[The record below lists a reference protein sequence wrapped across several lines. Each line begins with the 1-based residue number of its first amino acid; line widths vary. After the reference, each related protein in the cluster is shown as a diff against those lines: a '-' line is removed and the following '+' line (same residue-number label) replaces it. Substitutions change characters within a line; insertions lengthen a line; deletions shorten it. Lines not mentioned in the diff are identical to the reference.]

1 MDFTEQGMRVS
12 VIEEKS
18 GKVIIDGSSN
28 NNDER
33 RVHLDS
39 IEISSDKAYL
49 IKYEFF
55 EKNVAHGGFQDKIV
69 SGGHM
74 GTYTCSKPFVV

>member
-1 MDFTEQGMRVS
+1 MRVS
-12 VIEEKS
+12 VIEELS

-28 NNDER
+28 INDER

-39 IEISSDKAYL
+39 IEISSDKAYI

-55 EKNVAHGGFQDKIV
+55 EKNVAHGGFQDKTV

-74 GTYTCSKPFVV
+74 GASTCSKPFVV

>member
-1 MDFTEQGMRVS
+1 MRVS
-12 VIEEKS
+12 VIEELS

-28 NNDER
+28 INDER

-39 IEISSDKAYL
+39 IEISSDKAYI

-55 EKNVAHGGFQDKIV
+55 EKNVAHGGF
-69 SGGHM
+69 
-74 GTYTCSKPFVV
+74 

>member
-1 MDFTEQGMRVS
+1 MRVS
-12 VIEEKS
+12 VIEEIT

-28 NNDER
+28 INDER

-39 IEISSDKAYL
+39 IEISSDKAYI

-55 EKNVAHGGFQDKIV
+55 EKNVAHGGF
-69 SGGHM
+69 
-74 GTYTCSKPFVV
+74 